1 MSDIFFEIYRR
12 LLPTPPSH
20 KVESR
25 RNFPLKTFLLCLPV
39 AWKFE
44 SFIILKCEA
53 VFCWLGAVRRLEI
66 TVISRFAIICLL
78 SNGRET
84 TPVRVRLQKQHREP
98 TSFSLHVARSRKL
111 FTFVYLKFDICGLV
125 CSNRRRTT
133 VVTKGGK
140 NEKGS
145 KKRAR

>member
-44 SFIILKCEA
+44 SFIILKCENLKLLL
-53 VFCWLGAVRRLEI
+53 FSNVRP
-66 TVISRFAIICLL
+66 F
-78 SNGRET
+78 
-84 TPVRVRLQKQHREP
+84 
-98 TSFSLHVARSRKL
+98 
-111 FTFVYLKFDICGLV
+111 FVG
-125 CSNRRRTT
+125 
-133 VVTKGGK
+133 
-140 NEKGS
+140 
-145 KKRAR
+145 